1 MEARVILIAT
11 TNKHKIEEI
20 NGVLQSCGYLVEPA
34 NVAKLEVQSDRL
46 EDVAAY
52 AAMQA
57 YLALQRPVIVEDAG
71 LFVEALGGFP
81 GPYSSYVF
89 KTIGITG
96 LLRLLEGVEN
106 RRAYFK
112 SVIALAHGGGVE
124 IFTGIAYGVIAE
136 EPRGDKGFGFD
147 PVFIPEGSSK
157 TFAEMEIQEKNNF
170 SHRGKAARELCKWLQ
185 QYGPPR

>member
-20 NGVLQSCGYLVEPA
+20 NEVLQSCGYRVEPA
-34 NVAKLEVQSDRL
+34 AASKLEVQSNRL

-52 AAMQA
+52 AAIQA

-89 KTIGITG
+89 KTIGIRG
-96 LLRLLEGVEN
+96 LLKLLEDVEN

-112 SVIALAHGGGVE
+112 SVIALAHSGGVE
-124 IFTGIAYGVIAE
+124 VFTGTVHGVIAE
-136 EPRGDKGFGFD
+136 KPRGDRGFGYD

-157 TFAEMEIQEKNNF
+157 TFAEMETQEKNKF
-170 SHRGKAARELCKWLQ
+170 SHRGKAARELCRWLR